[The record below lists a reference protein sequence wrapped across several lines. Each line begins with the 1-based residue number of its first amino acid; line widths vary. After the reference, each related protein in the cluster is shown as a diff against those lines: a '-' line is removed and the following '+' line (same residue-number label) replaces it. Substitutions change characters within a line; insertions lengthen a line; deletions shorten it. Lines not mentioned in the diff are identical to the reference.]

1 MTALIIILISI
12 AVIIAD
18 ELDTR
23 KKCRNNRAATQ
34 KRVNEFNKAM
44 EQLKRIQETDY
55 RSKL

>member
-23 KKCRNNRAATQ
+23 KKRRNNRAAAQ
-34 KRVNEFNKAM
+34 KRINEFNKAM
-44 EQLKRIQETDY
+44 KQLKRIQETDY

>member
-1 MTALIIILISI
+1 MTALIILI
-12 AVIIAD
+12 ALVAIIAD

-23 KKCRNNRAATQ
+23 KKRRNNRAAAQ
-34 KRVNEFNKAM
+34 KRISEFNKAM